1 MLTRDFGDGG
11 WKAAGQHN
19 PPPLHVRDTESAAA
33 NWFPLPRMALAPQPP
48 GPLLVNIPTLPAD
61 VYGEDP
67 TDPAR
72 CHTARQP
79 TAGMQGRLNLH
90 AGGRPNV
97 GARGERG

>member
-11 WKAAGQHN
+11 WKAAGAGN

-33 NWFPLPRMALAPQPP
+33 NWYPLPRVFLRPQSSGPTMVLIPGLPP
-48 GPLLVNIPTLPAD
+48 DEL
-61 VYGEDP
+61 GEDP

-79 TAGMQGRLNLH
+79 SAGMIGRLNIH
-90 AGGRPNV
+90 AGRRPNV
-97 GARGERG
+97 ADRGVRT